1 MSRLSV
7 VTWIGNAAAVLGRRW
22 GSVTTR
28 TREVGCSRQAA
39 YDHAHRVEQAVT
51 DEQQGGP
58 ARSELLRLLAE
69 VRAENRQLWQ
79 ELEHAIDLPVAKQQ
93 HFATLAAA
101 LGLSLNQTE
110 RLFEV
115 LLPADARP
123 SRATLGRWVE
133 AAALRA
139 GRVLQTLDE
148 TCQAQVT
155 ELCLDEIYCHRQP
168 VLVGVEPHSMAWM
181 LGRRAPNCTGDT
193 WQQSLQPWTRLESV
207 VADAGTGLQAGLE
220 KFRQQRSHR
229 PDGQPLEVGLDLFH
243 TKQEAQR
250 VLRVLW
256 APVEQAWLKA
266 EKASEVLIAKRWH
279 GPKLPARRA
288 AHAAA
293 RAWRKAEKVFRAYE
307 RQETAWR
314 WLEAGF
320 ELYRPNGQLND
331 RAWAQGQIAQAVQD
345 LTGPVWSKVRNFV
358 LDPRSLTFLDRM
370 HRRLRAAEPRAEVRA
385 ALVEWWRLRH
395 AGPRGR
401 GPIGT
406 GNTRVIKPLLQGMIC
421 QGLATD
427 WREAYRRVALVLGC
441 TVRASSV
448 VECMNSV
455 VRMHQARHRTLSQP
469 LLDLKR
475 LYWNCRSFVSGKRRG
490 ACPYQH
496 LGITLPTY
504 DWWQLLNGDTEESP
518 QEVSSHKVA
527 A

>member
-7 VTWIGNAAAVLGRRW
+7 VTWIGNAAAVLAHRR
-22 GSVTTR
+22 GNVTTR

-39 YDHAHRVEQAVT
+39 YDHAQRVQQAVT
-51 DEQQGGP
+51 EDQQGGLAP
-58 ARSELLRLLAE
+58 SALRRLFAE

-79 ELEHAIDLPVAKQQ
+79 ELAQAIDFPVAKQQ

-110 RLFEV
+110 SLFAV

-123 SRATLGRWVE
+123 SRATIGRWVK
-133 AAALRA
+133 AAALQA
-139 GRVLQTLDE
+139 GCVLQTLDE
-148 TCQAQVT
+148 ACQARVT
-155 ELCLDEIYCHRQP
+155 ELCLDEVFCHRQP

-181 LGRRAPNCTGDT
+181 VGRRAPNCTGDT
-193 WQQSLQPWTRLESV
+193 WQQTLQPWTHLESV
-207 VADAGTGLQAGLE
+207 VADAGSGLQAGLE
-220 KFRQQRSHR
+220 KFRQQRSDT

-243 TKQEAQR
+243 IKQEAQR

-266 EKASEVLIAKRWH
+266 ENASAILVAKRWH
-279 GPKLPARRA
+279 GHKLPARRA
-288 AHAAA
+288 AHAAG

-307 RQETAWR
+307 RQETSWR
-314 WLEAGF
+314 RLEAAF
-320 ELYRPNGQLND
+320 ELYRPDGQLND
-331 RAWAQGQIAQAVQD
+331 RAWAQAQIAQTVQD
-345 LTGPVWSKVRNFV
+345 LTGALWSKVRNFV
-358 LDPRSLTFLDRM
+358 LDPRSLTFLDRL
-370 HRRLRAAEPRAEVRA
+370 HRRLNAAEPRPGVRA

-406 GNTRVIKPLLQGMIC
+406 GNARVVKPLLQAVIC
-421 QGLATD
+421 RGLATD
-427 WREAYRRVALVLGC
+427 WREAYRRVALVLSR

-455 VRMHQARHRTLSQP
+455 VRMHQARHRNLSQP

-475 LYWNCRSFVSGKRRG
+475 LYWNCRSFIYGKRRG

-504 DWWQLLNGDTEESP
+504 DWWQLLNRDIEEST
-518 QEVSSHKVA
+518 QEVSTQKVA

>member
-1 MSRLSV
+1 MTRLSV
-7 VTWIGNAAAVLGRRW
+7 VTWIGNAAAVLRRRW
-22 GSVTTR
+22 GSVTTQ

-39 YDHAHRVEQAVT
+39 YDHAQRVEQAVT
-51 DEQQGGP
+51 EQQQGGP
-58 ARSELLRLLAE
+58 ARRDLSRLLAE

-79 ELEHAIDLPVAKQQ
+79 ELEHAVDLPVVKQQ
-93 HFATLAAA
+93 HFAALAAA
-101 LGLSLNQTE
+101 LGLSLNQTQ

-123 SRATLGRWVE
+123 SRATIGRWVE

-139 GRVLQTLDE
+139 GRVLQTVDE
-148 TCQAQVT
+148 TCQTRVT

-181 LGRRAPNCTGDT
+181 LGQRARNCSGHT
-193 WQQSLQPWTRLESV
+193 WEQALQPWPHLESV
-207 VADAGTGLQAGLE
+207 VADAGTGLQAGLA
-220 KFRQQRSHR
+220 KVQQQRSQR

-243 TKQEAQR
+243 TKQEGQR

-256 APVEQAWLKA
+256 APVEQTWLKA
-266 EKASEVLIAKRWH
+266 EKASAVLVAKRWH

-288 AHAAA
+288 AHAAG
-293 RAWRKAEKVFRAYE
+293 RAWRKAEKVFRSYE
-307 RQETAWR
+307 RHEAAWR
-314 WLEAGF
+314 RLEAAF
-320 ELYRPNGQLND
+320 ELYRPDGQLND
-331 RAWAQGQIAQAVQD
+331 RAWAQAQIAAAVQE
-345 LTGPVWSKVRNFV
+345 LPGPLWSKVRNFV

-370 HRRLRAAEPRAEVRA
+370 HRRLRLAEPRPEVRA
-385 ALVEWWRLRH
+385 ALVAWWRLRH

-406 GNTRVIKPLLQGMIC
+406 GNVRIVKPLLQGMIC
-421 QGLATD
+421 QKLAAD
-427 WREAYRRVALVLGC
+427 WREAYRRVALVLGG

-496 LGITLPTY
+496 LGVSLPTY
-504 DWWQLLNGDTEESP
+504 DWWKLLNQDGAEST
-518 QEVSSHKVA
+518 QEVSSQKLA

>member
-7 VTWIGNAAAVLGRRW
+7 VTWIGNAAAVLGRRR
-22 GSVTTR
+22 GSVTSR

-39 YDHAHRVEQAVT
+39 YDHAQRVEQAVS
-51 DEQQGGP
+51 DDQQGGP
-58 ARSELLRLLAE
+58 ARSDLLRLLAE
-69 VRAENRQLWQ
+69 LRAENRQLWQ
-79 ELEHAIDLPVAKQQ
+79 ALEDAIDLPVAKQQ

-115 LLPADARP
+115 LLPPAACP

-148 TCQAQVT
+148 TCQARVT

-181 LGRRAPNCTGDT
+181 LGRRARNCTGET
-193 WQQSLQPWTRLESV
+193 WQQTLHPWTHLESV
-207 VADAGTGLQAGLE
+207 VADAGTGLQAGVE
-220 KFRQQRSHR
+220 KFRQQRSHTA
-229 PDGQPLEVGLDLFH
+229 DGQPLEVGLDLFH

-256 APVEQAWLKA
+256 APLEQAWLKA
-266 EKASEVLIAKRWH
+266 EKASETLITKRWH
-279 GPKLPARRA
+279 GHKLPARRA
-288 AHAAA
+288 AHAAG

-314 WLEAGF
+314 GLEAAF
-320 ELYRPNGQLND
+320 ELYRPDGQLND
-331 RAWAQGQIAQAVQD
+331 RAWAQAQIARALQE
-345 LTGPVWSKVRNFV
+345 LTGAVWSKVRNFV
-358 LDPRSLTFLDRM
+358 LDPRSLTFLDRL
-370 HRRLRAAEPRAEVRA
+370 HRRLQAAETRAEVRA

-395 AGPRGR
+395 AQPRGR
-401 GPIGT
+401 GPVAL
-406 GNTRVIKPLLQGMIC
+406 GNTRVVKPLLQAVIC
-421 QGLATD
+421 RGLAPD
-427 WREAYRRVALVLGC
+427 WREAYRRVALVLGR

-496 LGITLPTY
+496 LGLTLPTY
-504 DWWQLLNGDTEESP
+504 DWWQLLNGDTEEST
-518 QEVSSHKVA
+518 QEVSTEKVA

>member
-1 MSRLSV
+1 MTKLSV
-7 VTWIGNAAAVLGRRW
+7 VTWIGNAAAVLRHRR
-22 GSVTTR
+22 GSVTTQ

-39 YDHAHRVEQAVT
+39 YDHAQRVEQAVT
-51 DEQQGGP
+51 EDQQGGP
-58 ARSELLRLLAE
+58 GRSDLLRLLAE
-69 VRAENRQLWQ
+69 LRAENRQLWQ
-79 ELEHAIDLPVAKQQ
+79 ELEHAVDLPVAKLQ
-93 HFATLAAA
+93 HFAALAAA

-115 LLPADARP
+115 LLPPDARP
-123 SRATLGRWVE
+123 SRATIGRWVE
-133 AAALRA
+133 ATALRA

-181 LGRRAPNCTGDT
+181 VGQRARHCTGDT
-193 WQQSLQPWTRLESV
+193 WQQALQPWTHLESV
-207 VADAGTGLQAGLE
+207 VADAGSGLQAGLE
-220 KFRQQRSHR
+220 KVQQQRSLT
-229 PDGQPLEVGLDLFH
+229 PDSQPLEIGLDLFH

-256 APVEQAWLKA
+256 APVEQVWRKA
-266 EKASEVLIAKRWH
+266 ERASAVVVAKRWH
-279 GPKLPARRA
+279 GHKLPARRA
-288 AHAAA
+288 AHAAG
-293 RAWRKAEKVFRAYE
+293 RAWRKAEKAFRAYE
-307 RQETAWR
+307 CHEAAWR
-314 WLEAGF
+314 RLEAAF
-320 ELYRPNGQLND
+320 ELYRPDGQLNE
-331 RAWAQGQIAQAVQD
+331 RVWAQAQIAVAVQE
-345 LTGPVWSKVRNFV
+345 LPGPLWSKVRNFV

-370 HRRLRAAEPRAEVRA
+370 HRRLEVAEPRAEVRT

-395 AGPRGR
+395 AGSRGR

-406 GNTRVIKPLLQGMIC
+406 GSVQVVKPLLQAVIC
-421 QGLATD
+421 RGLASD
-427 WREAYRRVALVLGC
+427 WREAYRRVALVLSR

-475 LYWNCRSFVSGKRRG
+475 FYWNCRSFVSGKRRG
-490 ACPYQH
+490 ACPYEH
-496 LGITLPTY
+496 LGVTLPTY
-504 DWWQLLNGDTEESP
+504 DWWQLLNSENAEST
-518 QEVSSHKVA
+518 QEVSSHKLA